1 MTALAAP
8 KVTALAAPK
17 VTALAAPKVTALAA
31 PKVNGLLNGQHKTD
45 ILFFN
50 HHQRWTNKMQTNLHS
65 FFTIKTIHNEKHK
78 RCFVYDPTTYKAFFM
93 VKPDDA
99 VDRFICTKIGVKL
112 YVRGLSE
119 VTFGAA
125 GAVTFPTIHT
135 TCDIP
140 LLKSN
145 IQKAIRRGNASVAVS
160 TALAI
165 LQKDPIQLIRRLS
178 IIYVEDVCVMDSFPI
193 VIWLMMADSNYKMT
207 SCDIGIILQIVYSL
221 CCCSHSFD
229 SRYFDVGAMDYTH
242 ELLEKEDCYNE
253 VLCLHYRRLYG
264 GLKGDMKLLLNAIE
278 FYVQYPHEI
287 IQYQFLDSIPV
298 SINTIVQILPESVDF
313 HPFPGMISFIRK
325 KTSIDEHLIRDCIWF
340 AESAYN
346 IRKTHTMEAS
356 ELYKSNP
363 MYLRIV
369 PYLKQARDA
378 EFIKHITKAILTL

>member
-1 MTALAAP
+1 
-8 KVTALAAPK
+8 
-17 VTALAAPKVTALAA
+17 
-31 PKVNGLLNGQHKTD
+31 
-45 ILFFN
+45 
-50 HHQRWTNKMQTNLHS
+50 MQTNLHS
-65 FFTIKTIHNEKHK
+65 FFNIKTVYNEKHK
-78 RCFVYDPTTYKAFFM
+78 RCFIYDPTTYKAFFA

-119 VTFGAA
+119 VTFGASKE
-125 GAVTFPTIHT
+125 VTFGASKEVTFGASKEVTFGASKEVTLPTIHT

-165 LQKDPIQLIRRLS
+165 LQKDPIQLLRRLS
-178 IIYVEDVCVMDSFPI
+178 IIYVEDVCMMDSFPI
-193 VIWLMMADSNYKMT
+193 VIWLMMTDSNYKMT
-207 SCDIGIILQIVYSL
+207 SCDICIILQIVYSL

-229 SRYFDVGAMDYTH
+229 FDVGETGGMDYTH

-278 FYVQYPHEI
+278 FYVKYPQKI
-287 IQYQFLDSIPV
+287 ITWDSIPV
-298 SINTIVQILPESVDF
+298 ISINTIVQILPESVDF

-325 KTSIDEHLIRDCIWF
+325 KRRLMNNRFETVYGLPNQHTIFGNHIQWMPPRYTNRILCIY
-340 AESAYN
+340 A
-346 IRKTHTMEAS
+346 
-356 ELYKSNP
+356 
-363 MYLRIV
+363 
-369 PYLKQARDA
+369 
-378 EFIKHITKAILTL
+378 

>member
-1 MTALAAP
+1 
-8 KVTALAAPK
+8 
-17 VTALAAPKVTALAA
+17 
-31 PKVNGLLNGQHKTD
+31 
-45 ILFFN
+45 
-50 HHQRWTNKMQTNLHS
+50 MQTNLHS

-78 RCFVYDPTTYKAFFM
+78 RCFVYDPTTYKAFFA

-119 VTFGAA
+119 VIRCITPL
-125 GAVTFPTIHT
+125 PTIHT

-145 IQKAIRRGNASVAVS
+145 IQKAIRRGNVSVAVS

-165 LQKDPIQLIRRLS
+165 LQKDPIQLLRRLS
-178 IIYVEDVCVMDSFPI
+178 IIYVEDVCMMDSFPI

-207 SCDIGIILQIVYSL
+207 SCDICIILQIVYSL
-221 CCCSHSFD
+221 CCCSH
-229 SRYFDVGAMDYTH
+229 YFDFDAGEAGDMDYTH
-242 ELLEKEDCYNE
+242 ELLEKENCYNE

-264 GLKGDMKLLLNAIE
+264 GLKGDMKLLLNAIK
-278 FYVQYPHEI
+278 FYVQYPQKI
-287 IQYQFLDSIPV
+287 IRGFAVDCRSAALRVDCFAVPV
-298 SINTIVQILPESVDF
+298 SITPMVQILPESVDF

-325 KTSIDEHLIRDCIWF
+325 KTSIDEQLIRDCIWF

-346 IRKTHTMEAS
+346 IRKPHTMEAS
-356 ELYKSNP
+356 AVYKSNP

-369 PYLKQARDA
+369 PYLNKARDA
-378 EFIKHITKAILTL
+378 EFIKHIIKAILTIF